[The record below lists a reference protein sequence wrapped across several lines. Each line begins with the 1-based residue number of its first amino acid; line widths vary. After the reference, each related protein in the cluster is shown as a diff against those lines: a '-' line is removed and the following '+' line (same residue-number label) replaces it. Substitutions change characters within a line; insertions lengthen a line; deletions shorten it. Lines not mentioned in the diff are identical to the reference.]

1 MQPPVV
7 LAVDADAE
15 GLRTV
20 ERELLKRYATD
31 YEVICLGSAEEA
43 LARLEALAEGGAPV
57 ALVLAAL
64 SLGERES
71 SDLLA
76 SARRLHSHAKRALV
90 VSWGEW
96 GDPAMGE
103 VISDATVHGRIDHY
117 VVRPLEPPDETFHQ
131 AISGFLLEWAEAQR
145 IAPHSVQVVGE
156 AWSGRAYE
164 LRRVLELCAYPH
176 RFSLADSP
184 EGTAVLADAMPSRP
198 LPLVVMPDGTA
209 LANPSDAE
217 LALATGSPPA
227 EGEQA
232 VDLVIVGAGPA
243 GLSAAVYSASEGLQT
258 MVIDR
263 GGIGGQASSSALIR
277 NYLGFPRG
285 VSGSR
290 LAQQAHE
297 QAWLLGARFAFMQTV
312 SELRRDGER
321 LAVRISDGVEVSTR
335 AVILATGASYRRLAV
350 PELEEL
356 NGAGV
361 FYGSTAT
368 GAPGISGGDV
378 YVLGGANSAGQAA
391 LDLAKYARTVT
402 LLVRAGSLE
411 QGMSH
416 YLARQIGASPNVEV
430 RLETEIVGGG
440 GSGWLE
446 QLVLRN
452 RTTGAE
458 ESVGADGLFVMIGAD
473 PLTEWLPSE
482 ISRDE
487 SGFILTG
494 ADVPREDWS
503 LERPPYPLES
513 SVPSVLAIGDV
524 RHGSVKRVAS
534 AVGEG
539 SVAIQVLHQLLAVD
553 RPRDAGEDQV
563 VARGEADAART

>member
-1 MQPPVV
+1 MRPS
-7 LAVDADAE
+7 
-15 GLRTV
+15 
-20 ERELLKRYATD
+20 TD
-31 YEVICLGSAEEA
+31 GSTTTSS
-43 LARLEALAEGGAPV
+43 
-57 ALVLAAL
+57 AL
-64 SLGERES
+64 SSRRTRRSIRRSPGSCSSGPKDSES
-71 SDLLA
+71 
-76 SARRLHSHAKRALV
+76 
-90 VSWGEW
+90 
-96 GDPAMGE
+96 
-103 VISDATVHGRIDHY
+103 
-117 VVRPLEPPDETFHQ
+117 PLTRC
-131 AISGFLLEWAEAQR
+131 S
-145 IAPHSVQVVGE
+145 VVGE

-184 EGTAVLADAMPSRP
+184 EGTAVLADATPNRP

-243 GLSAAVYSASEGLQT
+243 GLSAAVYSASEGLRT

-285 VSGSR
+285 ISGSR

-350 PELEEL
+350 PALEEL

-402 LLVRAGSLE
+402 LARASWLARAG
-411 QGMSH
+411 
-416 YLARQIGASPNVEV
+416 
-430 RLETEIVGGG
+430 
-440 GSGWLE
+440 
-446 QLVLRN
+446 
-452 RTTGAE
+452 
-458 ESVGADGLFVMIGAD
+458 
-473 PLTEWLPSE
+473 
-482 ISRDE
+482 
-487 SGFILTG
+487 
-494 ADVPREDWS
+494 DVPLPRPADRGVT
-503 LERPPYPLES
+503 ERRGS
-513 SVPSVLAIGDV
+513 TRDRDRGRRRQWLAG
-524 RHGSVKRVAS
+524 
-534 AVGEG
+534 
-539 SVAIQVLHQLLAVD
+539 
-553 RPRDAGEDQV
+553 
-563 VARGEADAART
+563 AARASQPDDRSGGVGCAPTGSS

>member
-1 MQPPVV
+1 MRPPVL

-15 GLRTV
+15 GIRTV

-43 LARLEALAEGGAPV
+43 QARLEALADGSTRV

-64 SLGERES
+64 ALGERES
-71 SDLLA
+71 SELLA

-96 GDPAMGE
+96 GDPTMGE

-131 AISGFLLEWAEAQR
+131 AISGFLLEWAEGQR
-145 IAPHSVQVVGE
+145 LAPHSVRVVGE
-156 AWSGRAYE
+156 TWSGRAYE
-164 LRRVLELCAYPH
+164 LRKVLERCAFPH

-184 EGTAVLADAMPSRP
+184 EGTAVLAEATPNRP
-198 LPLVVMPDGTA
+198 LPLVVLPDGTA
-209 LANPSDAE
+209 LADPSDAE
-217 LALATGSPPA
+217 FARATGSPPA

-232 VDLVIVGAGPA
+232 MDLVIVGAGPA
-243 GLSAAVYSASEGLQT
+243 GLSAAVYSASEGLRT

-285 VSGSR
+285 ISGSR

-297 QAWLLGARFAFMQTV
+297 QAWILGARFAFMQTV

-321 LAVRISDGVEVSTR
+321 LVIRISGGVEVSTM

-350 PELEEL
+350 PSLEEL

-368 GAPGISGGDV
+368 GAPGVSGGEV

-391 LDLAKYARTVT
+391 LHLARYARKVT
-402 LLVRAGSLE
+402 LVVRGSSLGE
-411 QGMSH
+411 RMSH
-416 YLARQIGASPNVEV
+416 YLARQIEASPNVEV

-452 RTTGAE
+452 QATGDE
-458 ESVGADGLFVMIGAD
+458 ESVAADGLFVMIGAD
-473 PLTEWLPSE
+473 PRTQWLPPE

-487 SGFILTG
+487 RGFILTG
-494 ADVPREDWS
+494 ADVPREAWS
-503 LERPPYPLES
+503 LERPARPLETS
-513 SVPSVLAIGDV
+513 MPNVLAIGDA
-524 RHGSVKRVAS
+524 RHGSVKRVSA

-539 SVAIQVLHQLLAVD
+539 SVAIQVLHQLLAVGGPHDSGD
-553 RPRDAGEDQV
+553 RREVTPLV
-563 VARGEADAART
+563 